1 MIGAFICRYHFP
13 NLPIV
18 IRGHRRYHMV
28 VGFTIT
34 CASYKG
40 NLSAYYGKRDDF
52 NFPHIDS
59 YIPTATAY

>member
-1 MIGAFICRYHFP
+1 
-13 NLPIV
+13 
-18 IRGHRRYHMV
+18 MV

-34 CASYKG
+34 CASYKV